1 MSAGATSLANLQA
14 QFMAALRDATALP
27 NPAPALTA
35 VIRAGAFTAAERLN
49 IYRNNYR
56 ANFRAVLALEFPV
69 IEQLTGTDYFAQLA
83 ADYQRQHPSQR
94 GDLQH
99 VGGEFAGFLRSR
111 FMASEYQY
119 FADIAVLEWALQE
132 VTVAAELTTRVDAST
147 LAGIDPERYTSL
159 QFQFAAAMRLVTS
172 PFPILKIWRAHRTEH
187 AATLEQI
194 DLRAGGESLLVYRG
208 RDDIVL
214 RALPAAE
221 FAWLNGLLQ
230 HSTLGDALD
239 AAWQVDEQFDPSAPL
254 AQLFTAQLVH
264 SLT

>member
-14 QFMAALRDATALP
+14 QFMAALRDRTALP

-35 VIRAGAFTAAERLN
+35 AIRAGAFTAAERLN

-56 ANFRAVLALEFPV
+56 ANFRTVLALEFPV
-69 IEQLTGTDYFAQLA
+69 IEQLTGADYFTQLA
-83 ADYQRQHPSQR
+83 ADYQHLYPSRR
-94 GDLQH
+94 GDLHH
-99 VGGEFAGFLRSR
+99 VGGEFASFLRSR
-111 FMASEYQY
+111 FTLTEYQY

-132 VTVAAELTTRVDAST
+132 VTVAAELTTRADAST
-147 LAGIDPERYTSL
+147 LAGIDPERYVSL
-159 QFQFAAAMRLVTS
+159 QFQFAPAMRLVIS
-172 PFPILKIWRAHRTEH
+172 PFPILKIWRAHCTEH

-194 DLRAGGESLLVYRG
+194 DLQAGGESLLVYRG
-208 RDDIVL
+208 RDDIEL

-230 HSTLGDALD
+230 HSALGDALD
-239 AAWQVDEQFDPSAPL
+239 AAWQVDDQFDPSAPL
-254 AQLFTAQLVH
+254 AQLFAAQLVR